1 MLRSIR
7 LCLISVV
14 LLLST
19 QSLAGGFYSGNDF
32 VDWCLDESQ
41 GKKGRCYGFIMGV
54 VDTALVIDAVREE
67 PVLCMQG
74 ATELNMIQM
83 SFEYANDHPELLEGS
98 AAGLVFA
105 AVNET
110 YGCDWPSEASSS

>member
-1 MLRSIR
+1 MFRSISFV
-7 LCLISVV
+7 LISAM

-54 VDTALVIDAVREE
+54 VDTALAIDAVREE

-110 YGCDWPSEASSS
+110 FGCDWPS